1 MNIYCLFVCLFY
13 VDVIWRNRVAV
24 CDFIRCQSC
33 GQKQFTMSLKSH
45 RKHRPLSTFC
55 SPDTCY
61 TSFIF
66 HGGWSWGCGGGQSR
80 PHQTLAEGLGGRSAH
95 PPAGIP
101 AGDIRTSAVTIHRY
115 HHHPPSLARAS
126 VAWCRSEVRGQRARC
141 SHPPLPQHPWWF
153 YSPFKSN
160 HFRFTNPPQPLL
172 SAAVPSFVHLHFSLT
187 NLRLPSLPKKNI
199 SKKMSIPSSCPSLP
213 SPLFA
218 LSSSPKGKSL
228 SMSLVCFFLF
238 VFLLPPPTHTPILI
252 WVSPSCTFAH
262 IVASHLVPDIPFVQ
276 PSPIPCLHLVE
287 IVLLQLQAL
296 LPIQARRWWHERRT
310 AVPLSKLIVKGS
322 GWGFESALCYFYDK
336 CRFFIFYFFFAP
348 FLIWFKQLRDTYRF
362 HRSRR
367 GNSILLNFFS
377 FSFSFFWKKN

>member
-1 MNIYCLFVCLFY
+1 MYEHLLFVCLFY

-238 VFLLPPPTHTPILI
+238 VFLLPPPHTHPNSDLSI
-252 WVSPSCTFAH
+252 AE
-262 IVASHLVPDIPFVQ
+262 
-276 PSPIPCLHLVE
+276 LHLRTHCC
-287 IVLLQLQAL
+287 LAPCARYPLCAAFPHP
-296 LPIQARRWWHERRT
+296 LPAPGGDSAPSAAGSAPYTSKAMMAR
-310 AVPLSKLIVKGS
+310 
-322 GWGFESALCYFYDK
+322 
-336 CRFFIFYFFFAP
+336 AP
-348 FLIWFKQLRDTYRF
+348 HSCSPQ
-362 HRSRR
+362 
-367 GNSILLNFFS
+367 
-377 FSFSFFWKKN
+377 